1 MKYLAHHV
9 RGFTLIELLV
19 VFSIIAIISTVT
31 LASFSNFNK
40 TSAAKQTGAQL
51 ASFFNDAKSRS
62 LSQVKP
68 SSCSGSLDGY
78 VVDIC
83 ITAGAGCT
91 NADSYKMS
99 VVCSGVKTAL
109 VPPLVK
115 RLPSNM
121 HFSSTGTTSTSY
133 RFNLLTGG
141 VTGAGSVV
149 VTGNGATQTITVN
162 QIGSISYQ

>member
-1 MKYLAHHV
+1 MKYLSHHV

-31 LASFSNFNK
+31 LASFSDFNK

-68 SSCSGSLDGY
+68 SSCSGSLGGY

-83 ITAGAGCT
+83 ITAGTGCT

-99 VVCSGVKTAL
+99 VICSGVKTEL
-109 VPPLVK
+109 LVK
-115 RLPSNM
+115 KLPSNM
-121 HFSSTGTTSTSY
+121 HFSSSGTTSTSY

-141 VTGAGSVV
+141 VTGAGTVV
-149 VTGNGATQTITVN
+149 ITGNGSTQTITVN
-162 QIGSISYQ
+162 QIGSITYQ

>member
-1 MKYLAHHV
+1 MKYVSHHE

-31 LASFSNFNK
+31 LASFSDFNK
-40 TSAAKQTGAQL
+40 ASAVKQTGAQL

-62 LSQVKP
+62 LSQLKP
-68 SSCSGSLDGY
+68 SSCAGSLGGY

-115 RLPSNM
+115 RLPTNM
-121 HFSSTGTTSTSY
+121 HFSSSGTTSTSY
-133 RFNLLTGG
+133 QFNILTGG
-141 VTGAGSVV
+141 VTGAGSVAI
-149 VTGNGATQTITVN
+149 TGGGSTITLSVSSV
-162 QIGSISYQ
+162 GSISYE

>member
-1 MKYLAHHV
+1 MKYVSHHV

-19 VFSIIAIISTVT
+19 VFSIIAVISTVT
-31 LASFSNFNK
+31 LASFSNFSK
-40 TSAAKQTGAQL
+40 ASAVKQTGAQL

-68 SSCSGSLDGY
+68 SSCAGSLGGY

-83 ITAGAGCT
+83 ITAGSGCT
-91 NADSYKMS
+91 YPDSYKMS
-99 VVCSGVKTAL
+99 VVCSGVKTDLA
-109 VPPLVK
+109 PPLVK
-115 RLPSNM
+115 RLPTNM

-141 VTGAGSVV
+141 VTGAGSVAI
-149 VTGNGATQTITVN
+149 TGNGSTLTLTVS
-162 QIGSISYQ
+162 QVGSVTY

>member
-1 MKYLAHHV
+1 MKYVSHQV

-31 LASFSNFNK
+31 LASFSDFSK
-40 TSAAKQTGAQL
+40 ASAVKQTGAQL

-68 SSCSGSLDGY
+68 SSCSGSLGGY

-83 ITAGAGCT
+83 LTAGTGCT
-91 NADSYKMS
+91 YADSYKMS
-99 VVCSGVKTAL
+99 VVCSGVKTDLVPAL
-109 VPPLVK
+109 VR
-115 RLPSNM
+115 RLPNNI

-149 VTGNGATQTITVN
+149 ISGNGSTLTLTVN
-162 QIGSISYQ
+162 PVGSVSY